1 MIPTTEFYQSY
12 YKIQQLDI
20 ELSIATYMPVSPLTI
35 SDIFNTPLTCS
46 LFIEFCCEVFNQNV
60 LTQEP
65 SHENHILSFYT
76 PQKNSDPILQDHSL
90 YKNSEGIPMSELEH
104 NHEEYLNTRLDDIS
118 AVGSS
123 IVQDSL
129 KSKILQET
137 PKFINAN
144 DEVLYATLNT
154 TAGGMTR
161 SELVEITGIAWT
173 TTFDCLQRLLLR
185 GLVKRSPQHAGKVG
199 RPKVYYQSCAQS
211 PLTT

>member
-1 MIPTTEFYQSY
+1 
-12 YKIQQLDI
+12 
-20 ELSIATYMPVSPLTI
+20 MPVTPLTV

-90 YKNSEGIPMSELEH
+90 YKNSEGISMSELEH
-104 NHEEYLNTRLDDIS
+104 NHEEYLNTRFVDIS

-123 IVQDSL
+123 IVEDSL
-129 KSKILQET
+129 KSKVLQKT
-137 PKFINAN
+137 PEFINAN
-144 DEVLYATLNT
+144 EEVLYAALNT
-154 TAGGMTR
+154 IAGGMTR

-173 TTFDCLQRLLLR
+173 TIFDCLQRLVLR
-185 GLVKRSPQHAGKVG
+185 GLVKRLPQHKGAVG
-199 RPKVYYQSCAQS
+199 RPKIYFESCLPS
-211 PLTT
+211 

>member
-1 MIPTTEFYQSY
+1 MIPTVEFYQSY
-12 YKIQQLDI
+12 FKIQQLDI
-20 ELSIATYMPVSPLTI
+20 ELSIATYMPVTPLTV

-76 PQKNSDPILQDHSL
+76 PQKNSDPILQDHFL

-104 NHEEYLNTRLDDIS
+104 NHEEYLNTRFVDIS

-123 IVQDSL
+123 IVEDSL
-129 KSKILQET
+129 KSKVLQKT
-137 PKFINAN
+137 PEFINAN
-144 DEVLYATLNT
+144 EEFIFATLKT
-154 TAGGMTR
+154 TDSGMTR

-173 TTFDCLQRLLLR
+173 TIFDCLQRLLLR
-185 GLVKRSPQHAGKVG
+185 GLVKCSPQHAGKVG
-199 RPKVYYQSCAQS
+199 RPKVYYQSCAHS
-211 PLTT
+211 SLTT